1 MNFINS
7 FKFPF
12 LMILIGSLFD
22 YITTQVGLGIG
33 YIETHPNYSPLFSI
47 MIFTMAI
54 SVLSLV
60 LPNSRNYRA
69 SIIILSVF
77 SFLGAVNNTLVILG
91 LFNGLV
97 I

>member
-1 MNFINS
+1 MSFINS

-12 LMILIGSLFD
+12 LIALIGNLFD
-22 YITTQVGLGIG
+22 YITTQVGLRIG

-47 MIFTMAI
+47 MIFTIII

-69 SIIILSVF
+69 SIIILSLL